1 MKAVLRDIVAYRIRT
16 SYETLNEIEVHLQ
29 NGFLATAMNR
39 LYYSG
44 FYMISALALVDR
56 FPTTKHK
63 QLIGWFNKEYLKT
76 GIIDPEKGKILR
88 KAYERRQSSD
98 YHDFVT
104 LTKSQIEEYYSKM
117 IVFVNVVEKVI
128 QQKLK
133 TESA

>member
-1 MKAVLRDIVAYRIRT
+1 MKEVLRDIVAYRIKASRD
-16 SYETLNEIEVHLQ
+16 TLSEIEIHLQ

-39 LYYSG
+39 LYYAG
-44 FYMISALALVDR
+44 FYMISALALLDK
-56 FPTTKHK
+56 FPTSKHK

-76 GIIDPEKGKILR
+76 GIINPEKGKILR

-117 IVFVNVVEKVI
+117 KDFVNVVEEVV
-128 QQKLK
+128 QEKLK
-133 TESA
+133 NESA

>member
-1 MKAVLRDIVAYRIRT
+1 MKEALRDIVAYRIKT
-16 SYETLNEIEVHLQ
+16 SRETLNEIEIHLQ

-44 FYMISALALVDR
+44 FYIISALALLDN
-56 FPTTKHK
+56 FPTSKHK

-76 GIIDPEKGKILR
+76 GKINPEKGKILR

-117 IVFVNVVEKVI
+117 KDFVNVVEEVI
-128 QQKLK
+128 KEKLNN
-133 TESA
+133 ESA